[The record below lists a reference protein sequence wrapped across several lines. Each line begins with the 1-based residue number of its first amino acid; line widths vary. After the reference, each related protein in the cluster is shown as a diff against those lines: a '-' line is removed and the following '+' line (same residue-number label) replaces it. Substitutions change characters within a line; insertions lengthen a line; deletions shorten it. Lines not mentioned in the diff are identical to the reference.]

1 MLMSQILVDSD
12 VDVDGD
18 VDFNVRDFGEDMV
31 NQG

>member
-18 VDFNVRDFGEDMV
+18 VDSDARDFGEDMMR
-31 NQG
+31 QG